1 MNADA
6 LTMTREG
13 LVGEIYDIAA
23 KWRLNPRLSGDS
35 AEIARYNNVRA
46 ALKIRFTL
54 NIAIRGEQDANDYR
68 ATLAFDGR

>member
-23 KWRLNPRLSGDS
+23 KWRLNPRLIGDS
-35 AEIARYNNVRA
+35 AEIARYNALRA

-54 NIAIRGEQDANDYR
+54 NIVIRGEQHANDHR
-68 ATLAFDGR
+68 AGLA